1 MPRSKN
7 PALLTI
13 QIQVFTEHILGVQPC
28 GGYEVKDSL
37 PVLRELGRR
46 VYEDFLMN

>member
-13 QIQVFTEHILGVQPC
+13 QIQVFTEHILGASPAEDMRSKTASQ
-28 GGYEVKDSL
+28 SS
-37 PVLRELGRR
+37 ELGRR